1 MKKIFPAFLK
11 SIRFLPFRKTV
22 YSPQYVNIRQNKK
35 SSKDINLSGRSMVEM
50 LGVLAIVGVLSI
62 GGIAGYVT
70 ASRNLRINN
79 LKDEISTIVANIR
92 SMYFS
97 AKDYTGI
104 NEITLINAGLIPDWM
119 VGEDNISIINKA
131 KGSVYIES
139 AAAGTKEAGSFILVF
154 NDLDAYTCRELAI
167 SDWGSDMASG
177 FLGMT
182 IKNDGDL
189 TVDTSNLTAAEIQS
203 GNTTILARDLASGTL
218 NQVYELCN
226 CGSMN
231 LCAIAWK
238 FQ

>member
-1 MKKIFPAFLK
+1 MKKIFSLIPKKQTRILRHDFLTTCTPVGTRAK
-11 SIRFLPFRKTV
+11 RRWA
-22 YSPQYVNIRQNKK
+22 
-35 SSKDINLSGRSMVEM
+35 DAGRSMVEI

-92 SMYFS
+92 SLYFS
-97 AKDYTGI
+97 AKDYAGV
-104 NEITLINAGLIPDWM
+104 NEITLINAKLIPDWM
-119 VGEDNISIINKA
+119 IGEDDISIVNKA

-139 AAAGTKEAGSFILVF
+139 AAAYEKEAGAFILIF
-154 NDLDAYTCRELAI
+154 NGLDAYTCRELAI
-167 SDWGSDMASG
+167 SNWGSDMASG
-177 FLGMT
+177 FLGMS

-189 TVDTSNLTAAEIQS
+189 TINTSELTDAELQS
-203 GNTTILARDLASGTL
+203 GQTVILPKEQASRTL

-226 CGSMN
+226 CGSLN
-231 LCAIAWK
+231 TCAIAWK

>member
-1 MKKIFPAFLK
+1 MKKNISNIQFK
-11 SIRFLPFRKTV
+11 KT
-22 YSPQYVNIRQNKK
+22 
-35 SSKDINLSGRSMVEM
+35 KDISVCGRSMVEI

-79 LKDEISTIVANIR
+79 LKDEVSTIVANIR

-97 AKDYTGI
+97 AKDYDNL
-104 NEITLINAGLIPDWM
+104 NEIVLINAGLIPDWM
-119 VGEDNISIINKA
+119 VGDDRTSIYNKA
-131 KGSVYIES
+131 KGTVYIK
-139 AAAGTKEAGSFILVF
+139 AAAVGDQEYGGFILIF
-154 NDLDAYTCRELAI
+154 NGLDAYTCRELAI

-189 TVDTSNLTAAEIQS
+189 TVDTSNLTDAELQS
-203 GNTTILARDLASGTL
+203 GDTTILAKDLASGTL
-218 NQVYELCN
+218 NQVYDLCN
-226 CGSMN
+226 CGNMN